1 MPSPR
6 LSMRHACMF
15 MENAFLELLDILAW
29 QEGMAP
35 PPSACPRGLAGPCG
49 AGREMV
55 SPDRGQGRS

>member
-1 MPSPR
+1 MPSHR

-35 PPSACPRGLAGPCG
+35 TPSACPHGLAEPLG
-49 AGREMV
+49 ASREMV
-55 SPDRGQGRS
+55 SPDRGREPS